1 MSNRLLIYIVLAILV
16 GAFFG
21 GQFPAEA
28 AYVAFLGTLFMNA
41 LKMIVVPLVVSSLIV
56 GVANLGDLSKLGGI
70 GKRSIV
76 YYIATTGL
84 SVFLGLILVNV
95 IQPGVGVTR
104 GGETHLGAQYRV
116 SGLQLTLSNTQLST
130 TTYDDRYQIVLE
142 DQGISGVIDPGQVR
156 ENDFLG
162 VKKWEDRGTGAAV
175 TPRATGT
182 GITIDL
188 AIADVVRGQDRSIFD
203 VLVDV
208 IVGMIPTNVFAAMVN
223 TDILPLIV
231 FSLLFGGVLITL
243 GETGKPV
250 LALVNGLNEAIMKI
264 VHIVV
269 TFTPIGVFGLIA
281 GRMSIVG
288 GWVGFLPELYKLGW
302 YAGTVIL
309 GLAIHGLI
317 TLPLIL
323 AIFSKQNVLSYLKNM
338 LNALSTAFS
347 TSSSSAT
354 LPVTLEGVEKNGIS
368 ERTGSFVLPLGA
380 TINMDGTALY
390 EAIAAVFI
398 AQVYGIVLG
407 PVEQIII
414 FLTATL
420 AAIGAAGI
428 PQAGLVTMVIV
439 LKAVGLPIEGITL
452 ILVIDWFLDRCRT
465 TVNVWGD
472 SVGAAVVEHYETRSQ
487 PRT

>member
-1 MSNRLLIYIVLAILV
+1 MSNRLLIYIIIGLV
-16 GAFFG
+16 AGALFG

-28 AYVAFLGTLFMNA
+28 GYVAFLGTLFMNA
-41 LKMIVVPLVVSSLIV
+41 LKMIVVPLVVASLII

-70 GKRSIV
+70 GKTTII
-76 YYIATTGL
+76 YYMATTGL
-84 SVFLGLILVNV
+84 SVIVGLALVN
-95 IQPGVGVTR
+95 IIKPGVGMTT
-104 GGETHLGAQYRV
+104 GGETHTSAQYQV
-116 SGLQLTLSNTQLST
+116 SHLSVTLSNTQLGT
-130 TTYDDRYQIVLE
+130 TTYDDRYQIILQ
-142 DQGISGVIDPGQVR
+142 DQNISGVIDPQKPR
-156 ENDFLG
+156 ENNQVS
-162 VKKWEDRGTGAAV
+162 VKRWEDTQTGAAV
-175 TPRATGT
+175 TPQMNGT
-182 GITIDL
+182 GIVIDL
-188 AIADVVRGQDRSIFD
+188 ALADVVRGKDRSIFD

-208 IVGMIPTNVFAAMVN
+208 VVGMIPTNVFSAMVN
-223 TDILPLIV
+223 TQILPLIV

-243 GETGKPV
+243 GDVGKPV
-250 LALVNGLNEAIMKI
+250 LDVINGLNEVIMKI

-269 TFTPIGVFGLIA
+269 SFTPIGVFGLVA

-288 GWVGFLPELYKLGW
+288 GWEGFLPELVKLGW
-302 YAGTVIL
+302 YAATVII
-309 GLAIHGLI
+309 GLSFHGFI

-323 AIFSKQNVLSYLKNM
+323 MFFAKKNVLTYASNM
-338 LNALSTAFS
+338 LTALSTAFS

-354 LPVTLEGVEKNGIS
+354 LPVTLEGVEKNGVS

-398 AQVYGIVLG
+398 AQVYGITLG
-407 PVEQIII
+407 PVEQIVI

-465 TVNVWGD
+465 TINVWGD
-472 SVGAAVVEHYETRSQ
+472 AVGAAVVERYESQ
-487 PRT
+487 S

>member
-1 MSNRLLIYIVLAILV
+1 MSNRLLIYIIIGLV
-16 GAFFG
+16 AGALFG
-21 GQFPAEA
+21 GQFPSEA
-28 AYVAFLGTLFMNA
+28 GYVAFLGTLFMNA
-41 LKMIVVPLVVSSLIV
+41 LKMIVVPLVVASLIV
-56 GVANLGDLSKLGGI
+56 GVANLGDLTKLGGI
-70 GKRSIV
+70 GKRTII
-76 YYIATTGL
+76 YYMATTGL
-84 SVFLGLILVNV
+84 SVIVGLALVNI
-95 IQPGVGVTR
+95 IQPGVGLTR
-104 GGETHLGAQYRV
+104 GGETHLQAQYQVDNLRV
-116 SGLQLTLSNTQLST
+116 TLLNTQLGT
-130 TTYDDRYQIVLE
+130 TTYDDRYQIILK
-142 DQGISGVIDPGQVR
+142 DQELSGVIDPSKPHDNTQMS
-156 ENDFLG
+156 
-162 VKKWEDRGTGAAV
+162 VKRWEDPRTGATV
-175 TPRATGT
+175 TPQSNGA
-182 GITIDL
+182 GIAIDL
-188 AIADVVRGQDRSIFD
+188 AVADVVRGKDRSIFD

-208 IVGMIPTNVFAAMVN
+208 IVGMIPTNIFSSMVN
-223 TDILPLIV
+223 TEILPLIV

-243 GETGKPV
+243 GDVGKPV
-250 LALVNGLNEAIMKI
+250 LTLINGINEAIMKI

-269 TFTPIGVFGLIA
+269 AFTPIGVFGLVA

-288 GWVGFLPELYKLGW
+288 GWEGFLPELIKLGW
-302 YAGTVIL
+302 YASTVIL
-309 GLAIHGLI
+309 GLLLHGFI

-323 AIFSKQNVLSYLKNM
+323 MFFAKKNVLTYASNM
-338 LNALSTAFS
+338 LTALSTAFS

-354 LPVTLEGVEKNGIS
+354 LPVTLEGVEKNGVS

-407 PVEQIII
+407 PVEQVVI

-465 TVNVWGD
+465 TINVWGD
-472 SVGAAVVEHYETRSQ
+472 AVGAAVVERYEQ
-487 PRT
+487 QA